1 MRYSCDVLELKCHGR
16 FATELLTFIAT
27 RRKLVN
33 FFFFTFNK
41 LVHFAAADADI
52 FREAKSVAK
61 IFKKFLYSY
70 RKNRSH
76 WVGVVISITGSIQ
89 SIRGLLLMLQ

>member
-33 FFFFTFNK
+33 FFFLHSINSYILRQLTPTSSGRQNQWQKYLKNFYTAIEK
-41 LVHFAAADADI
+41 TDPIGLVL
-52 FREAKSVAK
+52 S
-61 IFKKFLYSY
+61 S
-70 RKNRSH
+70 
-76 WVGVVISITGSIQ
+76 Q
-89 SIRGLLLMLQ
+89 